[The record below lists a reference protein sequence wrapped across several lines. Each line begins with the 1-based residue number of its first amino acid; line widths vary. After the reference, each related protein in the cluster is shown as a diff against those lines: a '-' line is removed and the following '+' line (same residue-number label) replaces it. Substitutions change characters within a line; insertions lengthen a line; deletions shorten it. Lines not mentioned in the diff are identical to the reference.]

1 VLGSRDEHRESDN
14 LDARMKE
21 KIIGFFTDVV
31 KEMNKVTWPK
41 KDDLRDSTV
50 IVLVVCLIIA
60 GFVYVVDTA
69 VSTGLRLVLEFFKG

>member
-1 VLGSRDEHRESDN
+1 
-14 LDARMKE
+14 MKE

-50 IVLVVCLIIA
+50 IVLVVCLLIA

-69 VSTGLRLVLEFFKG
+69 VSVLLQQIL

>member
-1 VLGSRDEHRESDN
+1 
-14 LDARMKE
+14 MKE

-50 IVLVVCLIIA
+50 IVLVVCLIVA
-60 GFVYVVDTA
+60 AFVYVIDTA
-69 VSTGLRLVLEFFKG
+69 IGGLLRLFL

>member
-1 VLGSRDEHRESDN
+1 
-14 LDARMKE
+14 MKD
-21 KIIGFFTDVV
+21 KILNFFTDVV

-50 IVLVVCLIIA
+50 IVLIVCLLIA

-69 VSTGLRLVLEFFKG
+69 VSVLLQQIL